1 MELTLANQKISI
13 KAEFAGYNKMWGD
26 YRPTHRL
33 SISIDNQ
40 TPFSTLFYDAV
51 IEDCRVKEWNRED
64 FLTALECVLKDAT
77 AYIDYPDFDD
87 FAFQIGYEDNLYE
100 GRKAYRGC
108 RKIKEKL
115 NAQGVDDDMMYDM
128 LNEIEEM

>member
-1 MELTLANQKISI
+1 MVLTLANQKISI
-13 KAEFAGYNKMWGD
+13 KAEFAGYNEMWGD

-33 SISIDNQ
+33 HISVNDQ
-40 TPFSTLFYDAV
+40 TPFETVYYGSLVDNK
-51 IEDCRVKEWNRED
+51 RKEWDREEY
-64 FLTALECVLKDAT
+64 LTALECVLKDAT